1 MVLLKKYNCIFE
13 HTLYLKPTQVVWR
26 CFYKGC
32 LLASA
37 HTHGTLV
44 ILSRLILNCQQI
56 ESVGVMSSLTFMN
69 NKLSDCL
76 TKTLIMLAC
85 QFNQMNVLQ
94 NPLFI
99 SLLQLLIYFIT
110 LSLLAYANALS
121 ILPGAI
127 HASGKPNK
135 HDGSLNTNNG
145 V

>member
-1 MVLLKKYNCIFE
+1 M
-13 HTLYLKPTQVVWR
+13 
-26 CFYKGC
+26 G
-32 LLASA
+32 
-37 HTHGTLV
+37 
-44 ILSRLILNCQQI
+44 I
-56 ESVGVMSSLTFMN
+56 ESVGTVGVMLSLIIFALVVITV
-69 NKLSDCL
+69 L
-76 TKTLIMLAC
+76 
-85 QFNQMNVLQ
+85 LQ